1 MMFSKPLKTTE
12 QRLHVTLAGTDAEFL
27 RRAEG
32 ALASVSRYH
41 VEKVEG
47 SLARLA
53 DTRSAGHVT
62 SLLIAEL
69 AADRPDD
76 LLGLGRLLHRAT
88 TPPAVVVVGD
98 GLAEPSA
105 RALLKLQIA
114 DWLPKGCSAHEL
126 LQACEQA
133 LRPAS
138 SPAVHR
144 AACTAFIPAIGG
156 AGATTLALSAIGAMC
171 GKGRTQPAACC
182 YVDLNLQA
190 GAAADYLDLAPSLD
204 LGEIAASPQ
213 RLDGHL
219 LEVMLTRHRSGFA
232 LLAAPPSLRPA
243 LDLDPEVVGRLLDLA
258 SSKFDRIVID
268 MPSLWLPWCE
278 AVVRGA
284 DRVFIVSDMSVVGL
298 RQARRLAEL
307 IGKASELSMQRSVL
321 VNKCAWLG
329 TAGVKKQHASEIL
342 GTYLAGFV
350 PEAGAAVREAQNR
363 GVLPAEAG
371 RDKPIQAALRK
382 ILTQD

>member
-1 MMFSKPLKTTE
+1 MFSKPLKTTE
-12 QRLHVTLAGTDAEFL
+12 QRLHVTLAGTDPEFL
-27 RRAEG
+27 RRTEG
-32 ALASVSRYH
+32 ALASVGRYH

-53 DTRSAGHVT
+53 DTRGAGHVT

-76 LLGLGRLLHRAT
+76 LLGLGRLLHRSA

-126 LQACEQA
+126 VQACEQA

-144 AACTAFIPAIGG
+144 ATCTAFIPAIGG
-156 AGATTLALSAIGAMC
+156 AGATTLALSAIAAVC
-171 GKGRTQPAACC
+171 GKGRAQPASCC
-182 YVDLNLQA
+182 FVDLNLQA
-190 GAAADYLDLAPSLD
+190 GAAADYLDLAPALD
-204 LGEIAASPQ
+204 LAEIAAAPE

-232 LLAAPPSLRPA
+232 LLAAPPSLLPA
-243 LDLDPEVVGRLLDLA
+243 EAVDPEVIGRLLDLA
-258 SSKFDRIVID
+258 ASKFERVVID
-268 MPSLWLPWCE
+268 MPSHWLPWCE
-278 AVVRGA
+278 PVVRGA
-284 DRVFIVSDMSVVGL
+284 DRVFIVTDMSVAGL
-298 RQARRLAEL
+298 RQARRLAEFVGAACNL
-307 IGKASELSMQRSVL
+307 PMHASVL
-321 VNKCAWLG
+321 VNKCGWLG

-342 GTYLAGFV
+342 GPYLAGYV
-350 PEAGAAVREAQNR
+350 PEAGSAVREAQNR
-363 GVLPAEAG
+363 GVLPAEAK

-382 ILTQD
+382 ILANA